1 MNNSDFSNIELSL
14 REKIVLR
21 LLPIF
26 KFNRLFNCQTLDY
39 LHRLGLLD
47 RPNGIYTVNRA
58 GKMYFRIKRKERL
71 RFIIPTVISIVALFA
86 GYDVYRIPLL
96 GEALLAVKMLL
107 KYVLGSLG
115 IFSYTIHAMSF
126 LVRRNTS
133 EETSLFSL

>member
-1 MNNSDFSNIELSL
+1 MNNIDFSNIELSL

-21 LLPIF
+21 PLPIF

-96 GEALLAVKMLL
+96 GETLLAVKMLL

-115 IFSYTIHAMSF
+115 IFS
-126 LVRRNTS
+126 
-133 EETSLFSL
+133 